1 MKEKESYQTRT
12 IANFICKFNW
22 VIIYVECLSGCF
34 WMKLTFET
42 IFHSV
47 DSFSNVIDFIQS
59 NILLEQRPY
68 LKGIPAGLVVYD
80 YNL

>member
-1 MKEKESYQTRT
+1 
-12 IANFICKFNW
+12 
-22 VIIYVECLSGCF
+22 
-34 WMKLTFET
+34 MKLTFKT

-68 LKGIPAGLVVYD
+68 IKGIPAGLVVYD